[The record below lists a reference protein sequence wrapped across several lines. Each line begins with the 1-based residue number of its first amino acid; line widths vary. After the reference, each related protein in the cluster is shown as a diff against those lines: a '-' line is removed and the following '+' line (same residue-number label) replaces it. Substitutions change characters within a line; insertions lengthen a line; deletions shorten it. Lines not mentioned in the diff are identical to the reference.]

1 MVFDSLD
8 VAPITTAG
16 RFRCSLNDDA
26 IAPLVAASGHP
37 LDLDKGVAE
46 LYVDANFAIGPFV
59 WQFELGQDVTEVY
72 VEANFFH
79 RTNPLAIRIMPLLH

>member
-1 MVFDSLD
+1 MTNSSLH
-8 VAPITTAG
+8 
-16 RFRCSLNDDA
+16 DDA

-46 LYVDANFAIGPFV
+46 LYVDANFSIGPFV
-59 WQFELGQDVTEVY
+59 WQFELVQDVTEVY

-79 RTNPLAIRIMPLLH
+79 RTNPLAIRIMPLRH